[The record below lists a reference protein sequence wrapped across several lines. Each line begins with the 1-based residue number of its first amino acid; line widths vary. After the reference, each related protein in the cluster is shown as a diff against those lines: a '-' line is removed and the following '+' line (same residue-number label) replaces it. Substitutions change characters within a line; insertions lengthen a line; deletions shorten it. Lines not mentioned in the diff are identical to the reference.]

1 MNLENIF
8 SFENLYDAH
17 IKCRRSKQHK
27 GEIIRFEVN
36 ISENIYN
43 ELEALRKIRNM
54 CAHRIKIITPDDPR
68 IIEYEK
74 KLRLVRD
81 VFKGIEKNKQLSIF
95 IMSIACYIVAI
106 VKRITVQ
113 LHLKN
118 AHMN

>member
-1 MNLENIF
+1 MCYL
-8 SFENLYDAH
+8 L
-17 IKCRRSKQHK
+17 
-27 GEIIRFEVN
+27 GE

-54 CAHRIKIITPDDPR
+54 CAHRIKIITPDDPK

-81 VFKGIEKNKQLSIF
+81 AIKGIEENKQLSTF

-106 VKRITVQ
+106 VKRITRTTSFTKRPYE
-113 LHLKN
+113 LNNLGFEDIDFKY
-118 AHMN
+118 MDGEL